1 MNLENQPRGQPD
13 WRDCWW
19 TPMTQILINELREPT
34 WRPAWLARLLVDT
47 DDTKTPPCPPGG
59 PSSILMPS
67 CSQVLSMWIW
77 RISPGDGLWIDGKPE
92 GILFFS
98 VKRKASLESRE
109 EGSWIFLYFFYLL
122 PIGIFF
128 TLLVF
133 LFLRFSRIHNKQQNC
148 LSPRFFEL
156 LIIPKIRLC
165 INLRYISVFVQ
176 HEQIPIDLCLIGSR
190 VCWSTWLLLSS
201 LT

>member
-1 MNLENQPRGQPD
+1 
-13 WRDCWW
+13 
-19 TPMTQILINELREPT
+19 MTQILINELREPT

-92 GILFFS
+92 GILFFQLKE
-98 VKRKASLESRE
+98 KRVWNLGKRVPEFFY
-109 EGSWIFLYFFYLL
+109 IFFYLL

-128 TLLVF
+128 TLLVY
-133 LFLRFSRIHNKQQNC
+133 LILRFSRIHNMQQNC

-165 INLRYISVFVQ
+165 INLYFGFCTARADPNRPMFNWI
-176 HEQIPIDLCLIGSR
+176 
-190 VCWSTWLLLSS
+190 
-201 LT
+201 